1 MKYVCIIIPNNK
13 IIIYYCMEYNLL
25 LLQGGDEKEFRKIV
39 SDFWV
44 RLYKFASIY
53 TMNDEVAKEITQDTL
68 MSLWSSKENLLSNT
82 NIGTYLSVINRN
94 KCLDYLRK
102 KQIEHLSIDDCSSG
116 DAIYTDVN
124 INSLSSSSLD
134 LLISKDLEKSFHDTL
149 NKLPKKTR
157 DIFVLSRSDGLKN
170 KEIAVQLNISIK
182 TVEFHLN
189 KSLTFLRKE
198 LMSEILILLIL
209 INNTSV

>member
-1 MKYVCIIIPNNK
+1 
-13 IIIYYCMEYNLL
+13 MEYNLA
-25 LLQGGDEKEFRKIV
+25 LLQEGSEKEFRKIV

-53 TMNDEVAKEITQDTL
+53 TMDDEIAKEITQDTL
-68 MSLWSSKENLLSNT
+68 MSLWNTKENLHDNT
-82 NIGTYLSVINRN
+82 NLGTYLSVINRN
-94 KCLDYLRK
+94 KCLDHLRK
-102 KQIEHLSIDDCSSG
+102 KQIEHLSIDDCSS

-134 LLISKDLEKSFHDTL
+134 LLISKDLEKALQKAL
-149 NKLPKKTR
+149 NILPEKTR
-157 DIFVLSRSDGLKN
+157 EIFRLSRYEGLKN
-170 KEIAVQLNISIK
+170 KEIATQLNISIK

-198 LMSEILILLIL
+198 LISEIIIILIL
-209 INNTSV
+209 INCMNK

>member
-1 MKYVCIIIPNNK
+1 MFALIIPNNIT
-13 IIIYYCMEYNLL
+13 IICRCMEYDLV
-25 LLQGGDEKEFRKIV
+25 LLQGGDEKEFRRIV

-53 TMNDEVAKEITQDTL
+53 TMDDEVAKEITQDTL
-68 MSLWSSKENLLSNT
+68 MSLWNSKEKLLDNT

-94 KCLDYLRK
+94 KCLDHLRK
-102 KQIEHLSIDDCSSG
+102 KQIEHLSIDDCGG

-134 LLISKDLEKSFHDTL
+134 LLISKDLEKAFQDTI
-149 NKLPKKTR
+149 NKLPEKTR
-157 DIFVLSRSDGLKN
+157 DIFLLSRHEGLKN
-170 KEIAVQLNISIK
+170 KAIADQLNISIK

-189 KSLTFLRKE
+189 KSVIFLRKE
-198 LMSEILILLIL
+198 LMSEILSILVL
-209 INNTSV
+209 INLRCL